1 MFDWFLDALLVST
14 RGWRLWFNQGG
25 DIQRTE
31 NVLKIFRH
39 CVRDFLISSQFT
51 PEEWTPFLKLNVW
64 TRLIQLLRI
73 ILPHWFKSQWRSND
87 QNSKENKQYTGVFL
101 QQMQFP
107 KPEFRILPCNYFNY
121 FDYGCTSRF
130 LYLKQKS
137 GKEASESATQIY
149 LFSFGLTPTWLNNEE
164 NHSLQNRFQL
174 FEWIYTNLYRWQV

>member
-1 MFDWFLDALLVST
+1 
-14 RGWRLWFNQGG
+14 
-25 DIQRTE
+25 
-31 NVLKIFRH
+31 
-39 CVRDFLISSQFT
+39 
-51 PEEWTPFLKLNVW
+51 
-64 TRLIQLLRI
+64 
-73 ILPHWFKSQWRSND
+73 
-87 QNSKENKQYTGVFL
+87 
-101 QQMQFP
+101 MQFP

-174 FEWIYTNLYRWQV
+174 FEWIYTNLYR